1 MEQDGQ
7 STFGKVLEDI
17 HNFSE
22 INQFLSLLLANLN
35 TLINIL
41 ERENDQFTLNQNV
54 AIDSFI
60 LMDFLILSLSKSV
73 HKRIVW

>member
-60 LMDFLILSLSKSV
+60 LMDLLSLSLSKSV
-73 HKRIVW
+73 DKRIVW